1 MKKTKKPKPKSGIQR
16 TNEEIGIML
25 RKESAEALVSRIGVK
40 HGLLGSHCDTI
51 DSHTIKAANLARE
64 IGIDLQALF
73 SRETIDRESFAK
85 LKQGALPFDFEAAQ
99 KYVAIAR
106 AMPQPAKTLAEVSKW
121 IQPILAANGNLE
133 LPSRTENQMAIQT
146 PLIEKFFLQLTL
158 LTKPF
163 KKLEQGLP
171 VEEWSQKQVEMGLA
185 ETAWVDGFRGR
196 LIKRQGNLLKEP

>member
-1 MKKTKKPKPKSGIQR
+1 MKKPKKSKTKPAIKLS
-16 TNEEIGIML
+16 NEETGLVL
-25 RKESAEALVSRIGVK
+25 RKESGEALLSRIGIK

-51 DSHTIKAANLARE
+51 DSHTVEAANLARE
-64 IGIDLQALF
+64 IGIDLQAFF
-73 SRETIDRESFAK
+73 SRETIDHESFAK
-85 LKQGALPFDFEAAQ
+85 IKQGALPFDFSAAQ

-133 LPSRTENQMAIQT
+133 LPSRTENQIAIQT

-171 VEEWSQKQVEMGLA
+171 VEEWSQKQVEIGLA